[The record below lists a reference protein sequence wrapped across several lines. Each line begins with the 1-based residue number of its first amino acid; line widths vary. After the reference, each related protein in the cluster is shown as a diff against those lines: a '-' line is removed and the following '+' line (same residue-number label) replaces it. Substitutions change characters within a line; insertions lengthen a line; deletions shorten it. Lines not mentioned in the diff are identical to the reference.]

1 MSFDTLQ
8 YDVSDRVA
16 TITIDRP
23 EKRNAMSPQVIE
35 ELIRALGA
43 ADGADD
49 VGCVVLT
56 GSGEKAFCA
65 GADLGGSMMSG
76 DGIFGRHEAGR
87 RFLDLFRLLTHL
99 GKPVIC
105 AANGSFFGG
114 GVGLAL
120 ACDIVVV
127 TDDAKIGT
135 PEISLGLFPHVIM
148 ATIFR
153 NVANPKKVWELILT
167 GERITASEALELGMV
182 NHVAPRASFH
192 ATVDTL
198 SKKLAGWSPA
208 AIRLGRRSYYTM
220 RDMTFEQALEYLQT
234 MLTVNTVTEDAMEG
248 ITAFFEKREPN
259 WKGK

>member
-1 MSFDTLQ
+1 MSLVSFETIQ
-8 YDVSDRVA
+8 YEVTDRVA
-16 TITIDRP
+16 TITINRP
-23 EKRNAMSPQVIE
+23 DKRNAMSPTVIAE
-35 ELIRALGA
+35 ISDVLRS
-43 ADGADD
+43 ADAADD

-56 GSGEKAFCA
+56 GAGEKAFCA

-76 DGIFGRHEAGR
+76 QGVYGRHEAGR
-87 RFLDLFRLLTHL
+87 RFLDLFRIMEGL
-99 GKPVIC
+99 GKPIVC
-105 AANGSFFGG
+105 AANGSFYGG

-167 GERITASEALELGMV
+167 GERITAAEALELGMV
-182 NHVAPRASFH
+182 NHVVPRDRFGE
-192 ATVDTL
+192 TVDRL
-198 SKKLAGWSPA
+198 AQKLAGWSPV

-220 RDMTFEQALEYLQT
+220 RDMTEERLVVFNL
-234 MLTVNTVTEDAMEG
+234 
-248 ITAFFEKREPN
+248 
-259 WKGK
+259 